1 MSSVQPPS
9 EHERAF
15 ELLPWFVNDTL
26 AHPERET
33 VEMHVRTCITC
44 RREVKDQQRLLAVLQ
59 RHPTVHLSEQNGFE
73 RLTDVLDGG
82 ERPAREPRYAPFM
95 RFGVVATLGV
105 ALVVGLLWLAPEAPR
120 DGGYATLADA
130 PAAAARTAQ
139 LDVVFTRDTTAAEIA
154 ALLNSIDVEI
164 VAGPSEIGRYGVR
177 LTREPAGDAE
187 LARALERLASDP
199 HVRFAGRSLE
209 GAQ

>member
-1 MSSVQPPS
+1 MSSAQPPS

-26 AHPERET
+26 AAAEREA
-33 VEMHVRTCITC
+33 VELHVRTCITC
-44 RREVKDQQRLLAVLQ
+44 RREVKDQQQLLAVLQ
-59 RHPTVHLSEQNGFE
+59 KQPTVHLSEQNGFE
-73 RLTDVLDGG
+73 RLTDALDGG
-82 ERPAREPRYAPFM
+82 ARPTHEPRYAPFM

-105 ALVVGLLWLAPEAPR
+105 ALVGGLLWLAPEAPR
-120 DGGYATLADA
+120 AGGYTTLADA
-130 PAAAARTAQ
+130 PASAARTAQ
-139 LDVVFTRDTTAAEIA
+139 LDVVFTRETTAAEIA
-154 ALLNSIDVEI
+154 ALLNAMGIEI
-164 VAGPSEIGRYGVR
+164 VSGPSEIGRYGVR
-177 LTREPAGDAE
+177 LTRERAGSIE